1 MNLSLE
7 LVGAWNF
14 ENLVEDSDTCSLSP
28 VIFRREYL
36 FALQFWY
43 CELCA
48 KNRLGGGRKLVLL
61 VFVPWRCFNRQWV
74 IWVVMMM
81 MMMMNCFCI
90 MVDRRKAFSLV
101 SNWDHCQRS
110 SPSRISD
117 MLLFFPTRILV
128 EAISMAHSDMLYWL
142 NISMFYFHEP
152 LLLQIFITCK
162 FIKQ

>member
-1 MNLSLE
+1 MNLSSE

-14 ENLVEDSDTCSLSP
+14 ENLVEDSDTCSPSP

-43 CELCA
+43 CELCV

-61 VFVPWRCFNRQWV
+61 VFVPWHCFNRQWV

-81 MMMMNCFCI
+81 MTMNCFCS

-101 SNWDHCQRS
+101 SSRDQCQRS
-110 SPSRISD
+110 SPSRTSD
-117 MLLFFPTRILV
+117 TLLFFPTRILV
-128 EAISMAHSDMLYWL
+128 KAISMARSDMYRL

-152 LLLQIFITCK
+152 LLLQIFVTCK
-162 FIKQ
+162 SIKP